1 MVEQALAV
9 LALEREDLTQLL
21 LEQVGP
27 VEAAVD
33 LGDPGQLGRLLLG
46 EVFGFFHNAYRACL
60 RSRACPPSP
69 SLRAVFQ
76 VSRRTSSRA
85 SVAHATM
92 WNGSAHRTALGH
104 LSATSSA
111 IHVAASAETCVMAAH
126 RVSPRAS
133 KNFASVLRS
142 RPGAAHTNR
151 PLS

>member
-9 LALEREDLTQLL
+9 LALEREDLPQLL

-60 RSRACPPSP
+60 RSRACSPSP

-85 SVAHATM
+85 SVAQ
-92 WNGSAHRTALGH
+92 WG
-104 LSATSSA
+104 
-111 IHVAASAETCVMAAH
+111 
-126 RVSPRAS
+126 
-133 KNFASVLRS
+133 
-142 RPGAAHTNR
+142 RPGAR
-151 PLS
+151 CQPLGWSVSPVPPPEPVMRNST